1 MQSTDCAKA
10 NHVRGMERFSQR
22 RAKNEAARCFIGP
35 PRFFHCFS
43 SGSESAPA
51 LDDEYQGERLFTSFL
66 SSR

>member
-1 MQSTDCAKA
+1 MQSADCTKA

-22 RAKNEAARCFIGP
+22 QAKNEAARCLIEL
-35 PRFFHCFS
+35 PRCFHCFS
-43 SGSESAPA
+43 SCSESAPA